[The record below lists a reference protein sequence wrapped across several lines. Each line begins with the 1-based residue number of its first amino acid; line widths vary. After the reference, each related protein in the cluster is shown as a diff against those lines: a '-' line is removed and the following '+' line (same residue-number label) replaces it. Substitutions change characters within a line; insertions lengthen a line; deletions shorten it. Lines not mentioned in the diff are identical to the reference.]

1 MTVTPLEALDIAEA
15 LKTAATGC
23 RGVRQLYYELE
34 ARAEEWRFAADL
46 LGDADED
53 AVIELFGN
61 VNRGMRVLH
70 DRHGFTRVIRK
81 IDRGDQ
87 VSLHIESPES
97 PQGYYRNFLDQ
108 TSPVVVR
115 K

>member
-15 LKTAATGC
+15 LRTAATGC
-23 RGVRQLYYELE
+23 REVRQLYYELA
-34 ARAEEWRFAADL
+34 ARADEWKFAGDL
-46 LGDADED
+46 LAEADEE

-61 VNRGMRVLH
+61 ITRGMRVLN
-70 DRHGFTRVIRK
+70 DRYGYLRVIRK

-87 VSLHIESPES
+87 VSLHIEAPDN
-97 PQGYYRNFLDQ
+97 PAGYYRNFLDQ